1 MDSVGAF
8 WISSGLLDNI
18 ELNITEDG
26 LLNMTL
32 EDLDVGDVQV
42 KSGSSKIPNTWN
54 YSLQGQI
61 YNNKLEMEEIR
72 DHGERLK
79 WESRWNIEA
88 L

>member
-42 KSGSSKIPNTWN
+42 KSGSSKIPNT
-54 YSLQGQI
+54 
-61 YNNKLEMEEIR
+61 
-72 DHGERLK
+72 
-79 WESRWNIEA
+79 
-88 L
+88 

>member
-1 MDSVGAF
+1 MNKVSKYFLTFQKTIMDSVGAF

-42 KSGSSKIPNTWN
+42 KSGSSKIPNTRN
-54 YSLQGQI
+54 
-61 YNNKLEMEEIR
+61 
-72 DHGERLK
+72 
-79 WESRWNIEA
+79 
-88 L
+88 

>member
-1 MDSVGAF
+1 MNKVSKYFLTFQKTIMDSVGAF

-42 KSGSSKIPNTWN
+42 KSGSSKIPNT
-54 YSLQGQI
+54 
-61 YNNKLEMEEIR
+61 
-72 DHGERLK
+72 
-79 WESRWNIEA
+79 
-88 L
+88 

>member
-42 KSGSSKIPNTWN
+42 KSGSSCNFVNHRYFDKFR
-54 YSLQGQI
+54 Q
-61 YNNKLEMEEIR
+61 
-72 DHGERLK
+72 ERRG
-79 WESRWNIEA
+79 ESRSREPSPST
-88 L
+88 